1 MSVIQDAKASYVIP
15 EVQDTGGLTMR
26 GIRDGDVKECPC
38 FAKPLAFFNTV
49 HTHCFNKR
57 LTKLFVTIHL

>member
-1 MSVIQDAKASYVIP
+1 MSVIQDTKASHVIP
-15 EVQDTGGLTMR
+15 EVQDTGGLTSQV
-26 GIRDGDVKECPC
+26 RDGDVKECLY

-49 HTHCFNKR
+49 YTHCSDKR